1 MDDAVVPA
9 EHAPLDID
17 DVSGLG
23 GAGPQALDH
32 LGIASRG
39 NEADVLAVLLVGD
52 REIETTGQIAGLGL
66 AALTQRK
73 PQRSELLGRGRKQEI
88 ALIALAVAGAI
99 EPAAAARQL
108 ARGDVMAGRQHFGAE
123 LA

>member
-32 LGIASRG
+32 LGIASGG
-39 NEADVLAVLLVGD
+39 NETDVLAVLLVGD

-66 AALTQRK
+66 AALAQRK
-73 PQRSELLGRGRKQEI
+73 PQRSELLGRGRKQEV
-88 ALIALAVAGAI
+88 ALVALAIASAVERAHAI
-99 EPAAAARQL
+99 RKL
-108 ARGDVMAGRQHFGAE
+108 AR
-123 LA
+123 